1 MKLDQTSF
9 MDKTQNPIIQAVVV
23 SIGVLVMMF
32 IAKLIILA
40 GSSVVGNRVF
50 WIIAGSAILFFAIFN
65 SIISLSVNDMNQY
78 WTRSTL
84 CYTGLMIS
92 SGFFAYVFSSMTI
105 SEAGTFK
112 WIFMVLTFGYLFF
125 LSVMRFMRKIV
136 QIAQKEDDKWMGRLK
151 R

>member
-1 MKLDQTSF
+1 

>member
-84 CYTGLMIS
+84 CYTGLMVS